1 MAKEKEPDYVKL
13 AQKRV
18 KKVKDFMAHFYS
30 WVIVGLFLVFLNL
43 LTSPEFLWALMPIF
57 GWGIGLAFHAFDVFG
72 YPGFGKGWEERA
84 LEREAEKLRSQAKRL
99 GLPVAEKKEEEE
111 LLDLPE
117 LKKEKDAQY
126 RDDELV

>member
-1 MAKEKEPDYVKL
+1 MAKAKEPDYIKL

-43 LTSPEFLWALMPIF
+43 LTSPGFLWSLIPMF
-57 GWGIGLAFHAFDVFG
+57 GWAIGLAFHAFDVYG
-72 YPGFGKGWEERA
+72 YPGFGKDWEEKA
-84 LEREAEKLRSQAKRL
+84 LLREAEKLKAQARRM

-111 LLDLPE
+111 QLELPE
-117 LKKEKDAQY
+117 LKKEKDTQY
-126 RDDELV
+126 RDEELV